1 MDEEE
6 KIYEWVIPPDYPNFS
21 GFDDLPEAYRVFKN
35 QKASGGVI
43 VEARYKGKW
52 EANPWNTR
60 TLIRHMVHEETRR
73 EKLREALKP
82 FWNACHK
89 HRKHF
94 YADDEKIQETYD
106 SNQISLKVGTQ
117 KEWRELYEALKNEDL

>member
-1 MDEEE
+1 MNEE
-6 KIYEWVIPPDYPNFS
+6 KIIYEWEIPSDHPNFS
-21 GFDDLPEAYRVFKN
+21 GHDDLPEAYRVEEN
-35 QKASGGVI
+35 EKASCGIVI
-43 VEARYKGKW
+43 FAKNNGEWVT
-52 EANPWNTR
+52 NPWNTR

-94 YADDEKIQETYD
+94 YADDEKLQETYD
-106 SNQISLKVGTQ
+106 ENQISLKVGTQ